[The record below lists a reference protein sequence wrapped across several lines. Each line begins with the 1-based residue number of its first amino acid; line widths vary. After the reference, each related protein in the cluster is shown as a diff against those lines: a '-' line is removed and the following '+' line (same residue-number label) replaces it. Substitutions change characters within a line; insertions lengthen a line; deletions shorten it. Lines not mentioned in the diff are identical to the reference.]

1 MLNFKANPDE
11 SETEEQQEPEE
22 QPEEV
27 QLLPEEEFDPNFRIT
42 TWKSTILG
50 GCDLLLYAGVRH
62 LEFSSVGWSDARSV
76 VTLVLFLAVRR

>member
-50 GCDLLLYAGVRH
+50 GCDLLLYAGVRL
-62 LEFSSVGWSDARSV
+62 LEFSSVGWSV
-76 VTLVLFLAVRR
+76 VTLVLFLAVYR